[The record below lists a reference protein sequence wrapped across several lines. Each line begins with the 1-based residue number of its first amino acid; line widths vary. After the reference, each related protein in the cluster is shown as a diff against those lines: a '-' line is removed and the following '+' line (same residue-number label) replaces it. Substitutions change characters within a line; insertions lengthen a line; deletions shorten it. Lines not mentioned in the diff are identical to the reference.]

1 MPRSLVTPRLL
12 ALLLAPLPVAAAIDG
27 AAIYRQK
34 CADCHGGKGE
44 GVEGKYRDELY
55 GDWAL
60 PKLTRYIAKTM
71 PEDDPETLSEAEATA
86 VSRYVF
92 EAFYSREA
100 QQRNRPARIELAR
113 LTNRQYAST
122 VADLVGRFVGSGES
136 PVGAGEQRGLNAVY
150 FGAAQRGRFEN
161 SHIIHTGLD
170 PKVEFAFAPGSADR
184 ERVANLDHFS
194 MQWRGA
200 VRAEETGDYEFVV
213 RTPNS
218 FRFWINREL
227 TPAEASLDINVS
239 RPDDPDHRVTVR
251 LLGGRWYPIAIDYWA
266 LPGKVGAPP
275 PAIALRW
282 KPPHGVER
290 PIPARNLA
298 PLKVR
303 PTFVIATRF
312 PPDDSSLGYER
323 SGPVSKAWDEAT
335 TSAAFEVANFVTRH
349 LDRLARTQARDPE
362 RRRKI
367 GVFLEA
373 FAAAAFRRPLTP
385 EEKARYIGAWLTADG
400 DVEGAAR
407 RVVLLVLKSPP
418 FLYTELPADAA
429 SNRPPASTIAA
440 RLGLGLWDSLPDAAL
455 ERAAGTPAFA
465 TAAGVRAEA
474 VRMLRDDRARA
485 KLREFFHHWLQL
497 RFVEDFAKDPK
508 EFPGFDDEL
517 VEDLRTSL
525 DLMLDHAAWG
535 DARADFRQLLRSETI
550 FANRRIAAFYGLP
563 APAGDEFVALAL
575 PDGRRAGVLT
585 HPYVLAAF
593 SYKNSTSP
601 IHRGVFLTRSI
612 AGRALKSPPI
622 AVAFDDTEFTP
633 EMTMR
638 EKVVKLTRAENCQ
651 GCHAVINPLGFSL
664 EWFDAVGRFR
674 TQEKGRPID
683 ALSEYLTDEGARVQ
697 LGTPRDVAEFAIG
710 NEQASQRFVEQLF
723 HHVVKQ
729 PVMAFGPDALPRLRE
744 SFVASGYNL
753 QTLLVEIATL
763 SARRGLDPA
772 LATHSPNAHRP

>member
-1 MPRSLVTPRLL
+1 MLRPRLTCWL
-12 ALLLAPLPVAAAIDG
+12 IALLLAPVPGFAAVDG
-27 AAIYRQK
+27 ATLYQRK
-34 CADCHGGKGE
+34 CADCHGARGE
-44 GVEGKYRDELY
+44 GVEGKYREALY

-60 PKLTRYIAKTM
+60 PKLTRYVAKNM
-71 PEDDPETLSEAEATA
+71 PEDDPETLSDAEANA

-92 EAFYSREA
+92 DAFYSREA
-100 QQRNRPARIELAR
+100 QQRNQPARIELAR
-113 LTNRQYAST
+113 LTNRQYAAT
-122 VADLVGRFVGSGES
+122 VADLVGRFGAGGES
-136 PVGAGEQRGLNAVY
+136 PRPDDTQRGLNAVY

-170 PKVEFAFAPGSADR
+170 PRIDFTFAPGTADR

-213 RTPNS
+213 RSPNS
-218 FRFWINREL
+218 FRFWINREFV
-227 TPAEASLDINVS
+227 PAEASLDVNVS

-282 KPPHGVER
+282 RTPHGVER

-298 PLKVR
+298 PLRTR
-303 PTFVIATRF
+303 PTFVLATRF

-323 SGPVSKAWDEAT
+323 SGPVSKAWDDAT
-335 TSAAFEVANFVTRH
+335 TSAAFEVADHVVRQ

-362 RRRKI
+362 RQRKI
-367 GVFLEA
+367 GRFLEA
-373 FAAAAFRRPLTP
+373 FAAAAFRRPLT
-385 EEKARYIGAWLTADG
+385 EAERARFGVAAL
-400 DVEGAAR
+400 EGAAELESAVHR
-407 RVVLLVLKSPP
+407 AVLLLLKSPR
-418 FLYTELPADAA
+418 FLYTELPVDEG
-429 SNRPPASTIAA
+429 RPTVGGPAIAA
-440 RLGLGLWDSLPDAAL
+440 RLALGLWDSLPDPAL
-455 ERAAGTPAFA
+455 ERAAADPKFA
-465 TAAGVRAEA
+465 TSEAVRAEA
-474 VRMLRDDRARA
+474 RRMLGDGRARS

-497 RFVEDFAKDPK
+497 RYVEDFSKDPK
-508 EFPGFDDEL
+508 EFPGFDAEL

-525 DLMLDHAAWG
+525 DLMLESVAWTPQ
-535 DARADFRQLLRSETI
+535 ADFRELLRRDTL
-550 FANRRIAAFYGLP
+550 FANRRIAGFYGLP
-563 APAGDEFVALAL
+563 APEEDEFVAVRM

-593 SYKNSTSP
+593 SYRHTTSP

-612 AGRALKSPPI
+612 AGRTLKSPPI
-622 AVAFDDTEFTP
+622 AVAFDDTEFSP
-633 EMTMR
+633 DMTMR

-674 TQEKGRPID
+674 THEKGRPVD
-683 ALSEYLTDEGARVQ
+683 AVSEYFTDEGTPVHLA
-697 LGTPRDVAEFAIG
+697 TPRDVAEYAIG
-710 NEQASQRFVEQLF
+710 NDQANQRFVEQLF

-729 PVMAFGPDALPRLRE
+729 PVMAFDPEALPRLRD

-763 SARRGLDPA
+763 SARHGLAPS
-772 LATHSPNAHRP
+772 LASHSPTPPPP